1 MSFFIEMGTWVF
13 PLVVLFV
20 VVIILSI
27 KKSIDLRSV
36 REAGGSRL
44 EKGPHAI
51 LFWGSI
57 SALIGFLGQA
67 SGLRNGFIAISRAQE
82 ISPQIVAQ
90 GFAESLTTTI
100 FGLFIL
106 IVSAI
111 VWFVLQG
118 KYRKID
124 SSN

>member
-1 MSFFIEMGTWVF
+1 MGKWVF
-13 PLVVLFV
+13 PLAVLFV

-27 KKSIDLRSV
+27 KKSIDLRSA
-36 REAGGSRL
+36 RDAGGSRL
-44 EKGPHAI
+44 QKGPHAI

-82 ISPQIVAQ
+82 ISPRIVAQ

-100 FGLFIL
+100 FGLVVL
-106 IVSAI
+106 IISAI

-118 KYRKID
+118 KYRTAG
-124 SSN
+124 SSH